1 MLTTIKPYT
10 VTFTGDYFSICTSV
24 ELDLDDIIA
33 DSHPTDDESLREIA
47 IQLASNILQFH
58 YGWNVP
64 AVSDE
69 IEATEG

>member
-1 MLTTIKPYT
+1 MVTKIKPYT
-10 VTFTGDYFSICTSV
+10 VTFTGDYFTMRTSV

-33 DSHPTDDESLREIA
+33 DSLPTDDESLREIA
-47 IQLASNILQFH
+47 TQLASNILQFH
-58 YGWNVP
+58 YGWNVT